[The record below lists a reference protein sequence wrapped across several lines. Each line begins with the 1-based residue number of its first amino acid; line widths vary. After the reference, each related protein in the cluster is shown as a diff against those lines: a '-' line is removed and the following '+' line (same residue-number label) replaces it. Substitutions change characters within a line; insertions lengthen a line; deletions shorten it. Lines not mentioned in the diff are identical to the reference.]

1 MIDREQDRRF
11 KNHINKIH
19 GPVDADLFSD
29 LGTIPVAF
37 LFVTVKP
44 EPLIPRA
51 ENGSEGGT

>member
-29 LGTIPVAF
+29 LGKMAQVELVA
-37 LFVTVKP
+37 P
-44 EPLIPRA
+44 P
-51 ENGSEGGT
+51 NGLGKAMEMT